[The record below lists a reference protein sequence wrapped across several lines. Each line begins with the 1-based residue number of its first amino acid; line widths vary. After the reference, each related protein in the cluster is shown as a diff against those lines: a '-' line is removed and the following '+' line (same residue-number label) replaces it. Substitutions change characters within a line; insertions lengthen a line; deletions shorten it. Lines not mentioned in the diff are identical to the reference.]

1 MKNFNKI
8 IQFISKLFNRNTK
21 INNKLLISPKD
32 KMVRISSLK
41 QYSIPFDY
49 LHADDKSNEKSNE
62 KSSNRINSDGISKYY
77 ISVYEKS
84 DVNYECHYLIC
95 KLDVDDFGRKKY
107 IFVLSSNIKDAT
119 LFDNFEECHTILYI
133 YLNQKNNI

>member
-49 LHADDKSNEKSNE
+49 LHVDDKSNE
-62 KSSNRINSDGISKYY
+62 KSSNRINSDGILKYY

-107 IFVLSSNIKDAT
+107 IFALSLNIKDAT
-119 LFDNFEECHTILYI
+119 LFDNFEECYTILHI

>member
-1 MKNFNKI
+1 MLKEI

-41 QYSIPFDY
+41 QYSIPFDC
-49 LHADDKSNEKSNE
+49 LHVDDKSNDKSNE
-62 KSSNRINSDGISKYY
+62 KSSNRINSDRISKYY

-84 DVNYECHYLIC
+84 DANYECHYLIC

-107 IFVLSSNIKDAT
+107 IFVLSLNIKDAT
-119 LFDNFEECHTILYI
+119 LFDNFEECYTILYI

>member
-32 KMVRISSLK
+32 KIVRISSLK

-49 LHADDKSNEKSNE
+49 LHLDQKSN
-62 KSSNRINSDGISKYY
+62 NRINSDGISKYY

-95 KLDVDDFGRKKY
+95 KLDADDFGRKKY
-107 IFVLSSNIKDAT
+107 IFVLSSNIEDAT

>member
-32 KMVRISSLK
+32 KIVRISSLK

-49 LHADDKSNEKSNE
+49 LHMDDKSNE